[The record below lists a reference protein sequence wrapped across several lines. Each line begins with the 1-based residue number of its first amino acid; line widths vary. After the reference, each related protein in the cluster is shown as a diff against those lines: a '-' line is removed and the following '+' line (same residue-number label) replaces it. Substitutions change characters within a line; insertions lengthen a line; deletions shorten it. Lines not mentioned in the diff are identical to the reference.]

1 MYRIRKLIWQ
11 SQKCSILLGMYCVLF
26 CLLFSCLI
34 CDWNGLELILNCLWN
49 SILNEPSLGEWT
61 SRAELCDNL
70 HVPVGLSSQLLF
82 RNRNLYIYFL
92 THQIILQVRIA
103 VVGKYTGLS
112 DAYLSVLKVDITHYL
127 SVDSVW
133 ITKWFPCLGSHIWIT
148 CLGSLTCFCGLSQKA
163 RSWLGS
169 SLWSRK
175 RNWERGTVTV
185 FWLHNYVFTYSQ
197 ILMQSHFLFC
207 FV

>member
-1 MYRIRKLIWQ
+1 MLLCSLLEISLITSLRFLFQLEYIFTLYDVPNIWRIPLLLKD
-11 SQKCSILLGMYCVLF
+11 QKAHLAISKVLN
-26 CLLFSCLI
+26 LA
-34 CDWNGLELILNCLWN
+34 

-112 DAYLSVLKVDITHYL
+112 DAYLSVLKALLHASVACRKKLVVDWVPACDLEKETEKEVL
-127 SVDSVW
+127 
-133 ITKWFPCLGSHIWIT
+133 
-148 CLGSLTCFCGLSQKA
+148 
-163 RSWLGS
+163 
-169 SLWSRK
+169 
-175 RNWERGTVTV
+175 
-185 FWLHNYVFTYSQ
+185 
-197 ILMQSHFLFC
+197 
-207 FV
+207 